1 MGSLQE
7 LRRGKGRS
15 LARRSG
21 RPEGRRY
28 MVRGVRMLVK
38 IGREPELL
46 QCEGIAMQCKSW
58 VRGSSLGGCTPAISS
73 GAAELAV
80 SGDAGTGR
88 CNCESRGKKSL
99 GGLIELI

>member
-38 IGREPELL
+38 IGARA
-46 QCEGIAMQCKSW
+46 GTASVRRDSDAMQIMGAREFAWRMYARHFFWCC
-58 VRGSSLGGCTPAISS
+58 RAGC
-73 GAAELAV
+73 
-80 SGDAGTGR
+80 
-88 CNCESRGKKSL
+88 
-99 GGLIELI
+99 